1 MVILLPSI
9 LINMDDGEVEVPKS
23 VRPIMM
29 ETAEETKL
37 GERRGAKKQYR
48 YGNLHIRE
56 YDDKYVVHMDKV
68 DPRKD
73 PLGHLLKDS
82 PETLLGI
89 ASSIYFGKKV
99 GSKVFNERKERS
111 KNALLE
117 SVFMGAL
124 ASVTAGYVGYKFGKH
139 LKREK

>member
-1 MVILLPSI
+1 
-9 LINMDDGEVEVPKS
+9 MDDGEIEVPKS
-23 VRPIMM
+23 VRPIMLDAAQ
-29 ETAEETKL
+29 ETRL

-56 YDDKYVVHMDKV
+56 YDDKYVVHVDKV

-89 ASSIYFGKKV
+89 ASGIYFGKKV
-99 GSKVFNERKERS
+99 GSEVYS
-111 KNALLE
+111 KRNGKSGALLE
-117 SVFMGAL
+117 SLLMGSL
-124 ASVTAGYVGYKFGKH
+124 ASLTAGYLGCKLGKQ
-139 LKREK
+139 LKDRFK

>member
-1 MVILLPSI
+1 MA
-9 LINMDDGEVEVPKS
+9 DGEIEVPKS
-23 VRPIMM
+23 VRPIMLDAAQ
-29 ETAEETKL
+29 ETRL

-56 YDDKYVVHMDKV
+56 YDDKYVVHVDKV

-89 ASSIYFGKKV
+89 ASGIYFGKKV
-99 GSKVFNERKERS
+99 SSEVYSKRNGSS
-111 KNALLE
+111 GALLE
-117 SVFMGAL
+117 SLLLGSL
-124 ASVTAGYVGYKFGKH
+124 ASLTASYLGYKLGKH
-139 LKREK
+139 LKELK

>member
-1 MVILLPSI
+1 
-9 LINMDDGEVEVPKS
+9 MDDGEIEVPKS
-23 VRPIMM
+23 VRPIMLDAAQ
-29 ETAEETKL
+29 ETRL

-56 YDDKYVVHMDKV
+56 YDDKYVVHVDKV

-89 ASSIYFGKKV
+89 ASGIYFGKKV
-99 GSKVFNERKERS
+99 GSEVYSKRNGRS
-111 KNALLE
+111 GALLE
-117 SVFMGAL
+117 SLLLGSL
-124 ASVTAGYVGYKFGKH
+124 ASLTAGYLGYKLGKQ
-139 LKREK
+139 LKELQ

>member
-1 MVILLPSI
+1 ML
-9 LINMDDGEVEVPKS
+9 DAAK
-23 VRPIMM
+23 
-29 ETAEETKL
+29 ETRL

-56 YDDKYVVHMDKV
+56 YDDKYVVHVDKV

-89 ASSIYFGKKV
+89 VSGIYFGKKV
-99 GSKVFNERKERS
+99 GSEVYNKRNGRS
-111 KNALLE
+111 GALLE
-117 SVFMGAL
+117 SLLMGSL
-124 ASVTAGYVGYKFGKH
+124 ASLTAGYLGYKIGKQ
-139 LKREK
+139 LKERLK